1 MTDFISE
8 EEEQNLIRAI
18 DEDPNWKESQ
28 SGRRKIDYGP
38 QVNFKKK
45 KVKAGQFKGL
55 PAYAKTFVLDKLP
68 AEIAKTEKFANAMEG
83 FSPIEVNILE
93 YLESKGSNIMP
104 HFDDFWIW
112 GERILGLNLVSD
124 CVMQFQRADGD

>member
-1 MTDFISE
+1 
-8 EEEQNLIRAI
+8 
-18 DEDPNWKESQ
+18 
-28 SGRRKIDYGP
+28 
-38 QVNFKKK
+38 
-45 KVKAGQFKGL
+45 
-55 PAYAKTFVLDKLP
+55 
-68 AEIAKTEKFANAMEG
+68 MEG

-124 CVMQFQRADGD
+124 CVMQFQRADGDERVIEVPIPRRSLYVMSGKSRNEWQHGIEAKDVDGRRMVVTIRELTDEFKDFEKQPIGQQLTEIAS